1 MSNENNDNIDKSSDS
16 REETF
21 LYLRRRLPPEL
32 IMDIKRVTFFDSN
45 DSDESINK
53 SSLNNIESHL
63 LKYDCAVISS
73 FKDELDEFISID
85 IPEEVKCIIENID
98 RNKSLSAAL
107 LYFGYGVSKVN
118 DSLIENYL
126 KNNFFQVLEDSFF
139 VVNINNTTDF
149 KETITELGKIF
160 CQENILIMEKG
171 GGNNYLVG
179 TSNSINPDSQ
189 NITTLGKFKLNINPD
204 IIRLDKKRK
213 FFIETFKSS
222 QINSKRIITEWGRP
236 IVNMIRNK

>member
-1 MSNENNDNIDKSSDS
+1 M
-16 REETF
+16 
-21 LYLRRRLPPEL
+21 
-32 IMDIKRVTFFDSN
+32 
-45 DSDESINK
+45 
-53 SSLNNIESHL
+53 
-63 LKYDCAVISS
+63 
-73 FKDELDEFISID
+73 
-85 IPEEVKCIIENID
+85 
-98 RNKSLSAAL
+98 
-107 LYFGYGVSKVN
+107 
-118 DSLIENYL
+118 
-126 KNNFFQVLEDSFF
+126 
-139 VVNINNTTDF
+139 NINNTSDF

-189 NITTLGKFKLNINPD
+189 NITTLGKFTLNINPD
-204 IIRLDKKRK
+204 IIRLDKKRE

>member
-1 MSNENNDNIDKSSDS
+1 MENNDDSDRDRFLKNS
-16 REETF
+16 RF
-21 LYLRRRLPPEL
+21 ISLRRRLSPEIINEL
-32 IMDIKRVTFFDSN
+32 YEITRDNSTKTV
-45 DSDESINK
+45 ESINESDLK
-53 SSLNNIESHL
+53 KIESYLMKH
-63 LKYDCAVISS
+63 DCAVVSS
-73 FKDELDEFISID
+73 FKDERDEFISID
-85 IPEEVKCIIENID
+85 IPEEVKCIIENIG

-107 LYFGYGVSKVN
+107 LYFNYGVAIVQK
-118 DSLIENYL
+118 SLIENYL

-139 VVNINNTTDF
+139 VVNINNTSDF

-189 NITTLGKFKLNINPD
+189 NITTLGKFTLNINPD
-204 IIRLDKKRK
+204 IIRLDKKRE